1 MRRPSTRVEV
11 TRAIDWLDRRQGNWL
26 TRAFMARPA
35 AISSVILPVPIS
47 TTGHLQESNYVQR
60 FNGKITLH
68 ARIKK
73 D

>member
-1 MRRPSTRVEV
+1 M

-26 TRAFMARPA
+26 ARAFMARPA

-47 TTGHLQESNYVQR
+47 TTGHLQEREKISNYVQR

-73 D
+73 H